1 MNDFKKEIGEKINK
15 YRKAIN
21 MSATELSNL
30 SGTAQSTISKIENG
44 YSTTNIETLI
54 KICEALGVTLYDV
67 LPENVPENVL
77 PESKTPP
84 PYKKQLLNVLNQ
96 MSESEI
102 KVIQSFLATNI
113 LPILKNITPLAKALD
128 QLNDEEHKL
137 LYTFFN
143 SITNFNDDIKIQD
156 SQNKREG

>member
-1 MNDFKKEIGEKINK
+1 MNDLKKEIGEKINK

-21 MSATELSNL
+21 MSTTELSNL

-67 LPENVPENVL
+67 LPENVL
-77 PESKTPP
+77 PEYKTPP
-84 PYKKQLLNVLNQ
+84 PYKMQLLNVLNQ

-102 KVIQSFLATNI
+102 KVVQSFLATNI